1 MRNKKLVIL
10 TMAACI
16 TAGLTAGC
24 GAKSADI
31 ATTAAA
37 AAESTA
43 AEPAESS
50 AEVTEA
56 AGDSTADEAY
66 EPVTITLNLERSG
79 LGENVEYTFTEK
91 PSAVLSLR
99 TLLERV

>member
-16 TAGLTAGC
+16 TAGLAAGC

-37 AAESTA
+37 AAE
-43 AEPAESS
+43 
-50 AEVTEA
+50 
-56 AGDSTADEAY
+56 
-66 EPVTITLNLERSG
+66 R
-79 LGENVEYTFTEK
+79 
-91 PSAVLSLR
+91 R
-99 TLLERV
+99 

>member
-16 TAGLTAGC
+16 TAGLAAGC

-31 ATTAAA
+31 ATTAVA

-66 EPVTITLNLERSG
+66 EPVTITLNLERSERRIY
-79 LGENVEYTFTEK
+79 LHRE
-91 PSAVLSLR
+91 AVRSGCFR
-99 TLLERV
+99 RSDGRFLL

>member
-10 TMAACI
+10 TMAACM
-16 TAGLTAGC
+16 TAGLATGC

-43 AEPAESS
+43 AEPEESS
-50 AEVTEA
+50 AEVTKA

-66 EPVTITLNLERSG
+66 ERRTITLNLYRSG
-79 LGENVEYTFTEK
+79 LGE
-91 PSAVLSLR
+91 
-99 TLLERV
+99 